1 MSLGNFSLR
10 NLRQRD
16 VAILA
21 IVLTLVAALLWYLY
35 MYRPAQQRIATLQS
49 DLQTLQTQIERGQR
63 AKANLPDLRAAVA
76 QLEQDRNDFLAQLP
90 KESDI
95 SGLIDQL
102 RASAADSGVTVDRFA
117 QGNGQGA
124 VQSVRPIGFTIA
136 TTGDFVHTMDFLG
149 KLEALKRFTK
159 IHQVGL
165 NMSNQGT
172 SGDNPDLN
180 ANFAFTVYVYTGKDP
195 GAVAS
200 R

>member
-1 MSLGNFSLR
+1 MNFGNFSLR

-21 IVLTLVAALLWYLY
+21 IVLTVAITLLWYFY
-35 MYRPAQQRIATLQS
+35 MYRPTQQRIQA
-49 DLQTLQTQIERGQR
+49 LQTDIQNLQTQIERGQR

-76 QLEQDRNDFLAQLP
+76 QLEQDRKDFLAQLP

-102 RASAADSGVTVDRFA
+102 RTSAADSGVTVNKFA
-117 QGNGQGA
+117 QGNAQSS
-124 VQSVRPIGFTIA
+124 VQDVRPIGFTID

-159 IHQVGL
+159 IHKVGL
-165 NMSNQGT
+165 NVQGN
-172 SGDNPDLN
+172 SSSNPDLN
-180 ANFAFTVYVYTGKDP
+180 ASFAFTVYVYTGKDP

>member
-1 MSLGNFSLR
+1 MNLGNFSFR

-21 IVLTLVAALLWYLY
+21 IVLTLIVALLWYLY
-35 MYRPAQQRIATLQS
+35 MYRPTQQRITTLQS
-49 DLQTLQTQIERGQR
+49 DIQTLQTQILRGER
-63 AKANLPDLRAAVA
+63 AKANLPDLRSAVA
-76 QLEQDRNDFLAQLP
+76 QLEQDRRDFLAQLP

-102 RASAADSGVTVDRFA
+102 RTSASASGVIVNSFS
-117 QGNGQGA
+117 QGGGQGA
-124 VQSVRPIGFTIA
+124 VQDVRPIGFNVA
-136 TTGDFVHTMDFLG
+136 TTGNFTQTMDFLG

-165 NMSNQGT
+165 NAKGNAS
-172 SGDNPDLN
+172 SDPDLN
-180 ANFAFTVYVYTGKDP
+180 ATFAFTVYVYTGKDP

-200 R
+200 K